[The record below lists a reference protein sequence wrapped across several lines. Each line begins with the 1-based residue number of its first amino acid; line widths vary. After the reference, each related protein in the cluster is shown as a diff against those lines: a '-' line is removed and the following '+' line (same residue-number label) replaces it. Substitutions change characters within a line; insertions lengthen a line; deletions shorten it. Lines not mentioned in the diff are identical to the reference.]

1 MADDPLPAPRN
12 LPPPSAAGGQ
22 DAGPTACLLVVPAAP
37 AGRDGAGGQLP
48 AVGDRL
54 TNCRLVAELGRG
66 ATGRAFLARDD
77 ALAGRPVVLKV
88 SADGSRGEHLTLAR
102 LQHTNI
108 MPLYWA
114 NTLPDR
120 GLHVLAMPYL
130 ASTTLARLLDR
141 LRVSPRETWAG
152 RLVCELLEED
162 QAALPVR
169 ISAQEQPAAVL
180 RQSSWAEFVARVGQT
195 LAHALA
201 FAHKQDILHL
211 DLKPANVLITPD
223 GQPILLDLD
232 IARPPIPAGA
242 AGVPWLGG
250 TDEFMSP
257 EQGAAAEALVRGRPI
272 PGPVDGRSDL
282 YSLGLVLHHA
292 LGGETDAAHRPV
304 PGSLLRASPPVPRG
318 LADILTRCLAEN
330 PANRYPDCNAMAE
343 DLRRHLLDL
352 PLAGVRNR
360 LPDRWRKWRRRWP
373 LGLFLI
379 LALAAF
385 CIAAGTAGVE
395 FNRRNDDR
403 RQRAEA
409 ALLDG
414 QEAQR
419 AGQYEAAIR
428 HFLAGA
434 DLAGETYGGAQL
446 GADLGRRLRQ
456 AQRLRQADELKHV
469 VGLLLFYALQ
479 EHTPRRLQ
487 WVLDTAGRKLWA
499 DRDVLTDRAGGDLE
513 QAAEAGIHDR
523 LQELVVLWADLHVRV
538 APPAYADAARNEV
551 RAVVAEAERAF
562 GPSLGLRLAARRG
575 GGAAPGEDLP
585 PRAAWEFCA
594 LGRAA
599 LADGDHAAAA
609 RFMQGALDRDPL
621 GFDANFHVGVG
632 ALRQKQYDLAARA
645 LSFCAGQDPRP
656 ECFLLRGQALAALG
670 DTGGA
675 LADFDHAVAK
685 NPELGAAYLHRGRL
699 LRAVGRGDDAAADFR
714 RAEELSE

>member
-1 MADDPLPAPRN
+1 MADDPLPATQN
-12 LPPPSAAGGQ
+12 LLPPSADGHGAGL
-22 DAGPTACLLVVPAAP
+22 AAWLPIVLAAP
-37 AGRDGAGGQLP
+37 AGAAGQLP
-48 AVGDRL
+48 EVGERL

-66 ATGRAFLARDD
+66 AAGRAFLAQED
-77 ALAGRPVVLKV
+77 ALADRPLVLKV

-114 NTLPDR
+114 STLPAR

-130 ASTTLARLLDR
+130 ARTTLARLLDR
-141 LRVSPRETWAG
+141 LRVTPRDTWAG
-152 RLVCELLEED
+152 RRVCELLEDD

-169 ISAQEQPAAVL
+169 IAAQEQPAAVL
-180 RQSSWAEFVARVGQT
+180 RQSSWADFVARTGQT

-201 FAHKQDILHL
+201 FAHKRDILHL

-232 IARPPIPAGA
+232 IARPPIPTGA
-242 AGVPWLGG
+242 ADVSWLGG

-257 EQGAAAEALVRGRPI
+257 EQRAAADALVRGQPI
-272 PGPVDGRSDL
+272 PGAVDGRSDQ

-304 PGSLLRASPPVPRG
+304 PGRLLRANPPVPRG
-318 LADILTRCLAEN
+318 LADILARCLAED
-330 PANRYPDCNAMAE
+330 PAGRYPDCAALAE

-360 LPDRWRKWRRRWP
+360 WPDRWRKWRRRRP
-373 LGLFLI
+373 LSLFLI
-379 LALAAF
+379 LLLAAF
-385 CIAAGTAGVE
+385 CAAAGTAGFE
-395 FNRRNDDR
+395 LNRRNDDR

-428 HFLAGA
+428 QFLAGA
-434 DLAGETYGGAQL
+434 ELAGETYGGAQL

-456 AQRLRQADELKHV
+456 AHRLQQADELKKV

-499 DRDVLTDRAGGDLE
+499 DRGLLTDRAGGDLE
-513 QAAEAGIHDR
+513 QAAEAGIHNR
-523 LQELVVLWADLHVRV
+523 LQELVVLWADLHVRI
-538 APPAYADAARNEV
+538 APPAYADLARSEV
-551 RAVVAEAERAF
+551 RTVVAEAERAF
-562 GPSLGLRLAARRG
+562 GPSLGLRLAAGRG
-575 GGAAPGEDLP
+575 GGDAPETELP
-585 PRAAWEFCA
+585 PRASWEFCA

-599 LADGDHAAAA
+599 LADGDYAAAA
-609 RFMQGALDRDPL
+609 RFMQAALDRDPL

-632 ALRQKQYDLAARA
+632 ALRQKQYELAARA

-670 DTGGA
+670 DTAGA

-699 LRAVGRGDDAAADFR
+699 LRGLGRLEDAAKDLHL
-714 RAEELSE
+714 AEQLSE